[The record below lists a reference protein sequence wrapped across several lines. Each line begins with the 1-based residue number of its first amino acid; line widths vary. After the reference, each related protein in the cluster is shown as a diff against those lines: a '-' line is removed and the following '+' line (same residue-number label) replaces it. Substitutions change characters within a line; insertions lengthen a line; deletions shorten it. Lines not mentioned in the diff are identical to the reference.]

1 MKQRGEPAMAATAA
15 ERQKTYEVKKAADGY
30 RRICM
35 WVREEKVEQL
45 RAYAKK
51 LEK

>member
-1 MKQRGEPAMAATAA
+1 MAATAA
-15 ERQKTYEVKKAADGY
+15 ERQKNYEVKKAADGY

-35 WVREEKVEQL
+35 WVREEKIEQL

-51 LEK
+51 LDK